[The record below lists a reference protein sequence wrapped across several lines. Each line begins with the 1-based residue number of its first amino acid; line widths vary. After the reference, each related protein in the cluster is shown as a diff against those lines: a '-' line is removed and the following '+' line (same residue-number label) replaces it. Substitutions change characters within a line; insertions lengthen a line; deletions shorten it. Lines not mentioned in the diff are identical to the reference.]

1 MSVASSSS
9 MRALR
14 LASAPR
20 FARAASTYQPS
31 SSSSVDVPPPRAR
44 PASPSFFTGKPT
56 YHDSLASLQSSLKSA
71 QTSLRAAHVY
81 PLPSSLPMP
90 QPPRASWVSSSV
102 LSTMLGTQ
110 LRTNTHR
117 EVVELLNELHAIRHL
132 ADLAGMADVAS
143 SVDSALERYERPE
156 KVEAGKQS
164 GEGSRVDEL
173 RRAYATGRR
182 KESSA
187 RVWMIANPKAAG
199 SLDVSETP
207 EYISE
212 PPISEVL
219 VNHLP
224 LSAHFVRP
232 CDRETVLR
240 PLRITGLL
248 GAYNIFA
255 LTRGGGTTGQA
266 GAVALAVAR
275 ALAILREDVGDVLK
289 SDGALMR
296 DTRMVERKKTG
307 KPKARKA
314 YTWVKR

>member
-1 MSVASSSS
+1 
-9 MRALR
+9 
-14 LASAPR
+14 
-20 FARAASTYQPS
+20 
-31 SSSSVDVPPPRAR
+31 
-44 PASPSFFTGKPT
+44 
-56 YHDSLASLQSSLKSA
+56 
-71 QTSLRAAHVY
+71 
-81 PLPSSLPMP
+81 
-90 QPPRASWVSSSV
+90 
-102 LSTMLGTQ
+102 MLGTQ

-173 RRAYATGRR
+173 GRAYAMGRR

-289 SDGALMR
+289 SGELHVGSLLSGLLSFRAFVLMR
-296 DTRMVERKKTG
+296 CLRWCSDEGHEDGGEEEDGQAKGAQGVHLGQAMIASRAE
-307 KPKARKA
+307 
-314 YTWVKR
+314 